1 MDKQLFAEYS
11 DEQRLQMLKDNCN
24 KLLDDYGYDKPLS
37 KDQLKAIKDKLSS
50 ASISLADVQEEK
62 KQADS
67 EFNEQIKNL
76 KGTIAEQVKQLK
88 TRTTYTCEL
97 CFEVIDYDE
106 KKVGIY
112 NKDGLLVEERPA
124 KLNELREPR
133 NMFAQDSTKKTG
145 TND

>member
-1 MDKQLFAEYS
+1 MDKQLFTEYS
-11 DEQRLQMLKDNCN
+11 EEERLQMLKDNCN
-24 KLLDDYGYDKPLS
+24 RLLEDYGYDKPLS

-50 ASISLADVQEEK
+50 ASISLHDVQEEK

-67 EFNEQIKNL
+67 EYNEQIKNL

-106 KKVGIY
+106 KKVGVY
-112 NKDGLLVEERPA
+112 NKDGILVEERVA
-124 KLNELREPR
+124 SLKELSEPR
-133 NMFAQDSTKKTG
+133 NMFAKDLKKTG